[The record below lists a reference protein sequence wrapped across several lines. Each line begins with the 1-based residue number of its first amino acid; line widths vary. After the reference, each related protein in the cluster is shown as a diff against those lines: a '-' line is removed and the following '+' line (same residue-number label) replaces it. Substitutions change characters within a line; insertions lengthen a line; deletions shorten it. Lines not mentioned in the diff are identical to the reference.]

1 MATES
6 IFHNVIL
13 DSDEKVSKFIEAAE
27 KSLASIGIEKVA
39 KKRKVGHLLSN
50 SNSKKIKW
58 LISENVARVH
68 KINNNDKKKHS

>member
-27 KSLASIGIEKVA
+27 KSLASIGIAKVA

-50 SNSKKIKW
+50 
-58 LISENVARVH
+58 
-68 KINNNDKKKHS
+68 